1 MADDDTHTGM
11 MKTARSVHGPRSIA
25 SVVPVVVR
33 PAFRGAAPAIAQ
45 LMEAWSAIV
54 GPAIAAVTTPRRL
67 AQGALTIECPG
78 PVAMEL
84 QHLSPELLERI
95 NRYLGF
101 ERVRRLRFAQSPC
114 HFARPGIRRGS
125 GNLTKVTLQHAHRLP
140 DGPLRSALL
149 SLGRALLSDSA
160 SRLGR

>member
-1 MADDDTHTGM
+1 M
-11 MKTARSVHGPRSIA
+11 MKPARSVHGPRSIA

-33 PAFRGAAPAIAQ
+33 PAFNRAAPAIAQ
-45 LMEAWSAIV
+45 LVEAWPAIV

-67 AQGALTIECPG
+67 TQGALTIGCPG

-95 NRYLGF
+95 NRHLGSDQI
-101 ERVRRLRFAQSPC
+101 RRLRFAQSMC
-114 HFARPGIRRGS
+114 HPARHPPRRGG
-125 GNLTKVTLQHAHRLP
+125 GNEPEMTLQTADRLP

-149 SLGRALLSDSA
+149 ALGHALLSESA